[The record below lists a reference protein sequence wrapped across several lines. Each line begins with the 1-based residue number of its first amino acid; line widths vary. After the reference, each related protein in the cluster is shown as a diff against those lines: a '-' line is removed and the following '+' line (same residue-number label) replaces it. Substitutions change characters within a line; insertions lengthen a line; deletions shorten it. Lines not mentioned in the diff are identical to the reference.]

1 MLKRVYLAPDEF
13 TAITLRE
20 MLKSQNI
27 KAMIQRFE
35 TSWLNGL
42 PKMMRGGWGEVLV
55 NEEDIEKAEE
65 YIKEFLQDST
75 IN

>member
-55 NEEDIEKAEE
+55 YEEDIEKAEE

>member
-1 MLKRVYLAPDEF
+1 MFKRVYLAPDEF

-55 NEEDIEKAEE
+55 YEEDIEKAEE